1 MTETASVTGMLA
13 AIATLDPLLRA
24 EMPAGRRAARLPA
37 PVVEAL
43 IRLGLFRLWVPRRYG
58 GLEMSLPAALAIH
71 EAVAHLDGATGWA
84 AMIGSGGGLFA
95 AYLAPPLAERLFGA
109 AEAVVAGSGAP
120 NGTALRVPGGYRVT
134 GRWRYASGADYASVF
149 TANCR
154 ITAGGNWPV
163 PSIRAMAFAPAAVRI
178 HRTWDS
184 SGLRAT
190 GSHDIEVRD
199 VFVPEAMS
207 FSVFTDP
214 VRESGPLYGLPFAT
228 LTELPV
234 SAVALGIARRACEE
248 FATLARSKHAPGS
261 TVALLGL
268 DLVQAAVRRAGDVV
282 ADAARGLHEQ
292 AAAVWGEALAGT
304 APPPH
309 VAAARTAACVQR
321 VRSLVMAIGEL
332 APLAGMNALLS
343 NDPFAVAWQD
353 LNAAAAHYSVS
364 PLQLATEATAAV

>member
-1 MTETASVTGMLA
+1 MTETATVTGMLA
-13 AIATLDPLLRA
+13 AIAALEPLLRT

-37 PVVEAL
+37 PVVEQL
-43 IRLGLFRLWVPRRYG
+43 IRLGLFRLWIPRRYG

-84 AMIGSGGGLFA
+84 TMIGSGGGLFA
-95 AYLAPPLAERLFGA
+95 AYLAPPVAERLFGA
-109 AEAVVAGSGAP
+109 GEAVVAGSGAP
-120 NGTALRVPGGYRVT
+120 HGTALRVPGGYRVT

-154 ITAGGNWPV
+154 VTEGGNRPV
-163 PSIRAMAFAPAAVRI
+163 PLIRAMAFAPADVRI

-199 VFVPEAMS
+199 AFVPDELS

-214 VRESGPLYGLPFAT
+214 VREGGPLYGLPFAT

-234 SAVALGIARRACEE
+234 STVALGIARRACAE
-248 FATLARSKHAPGS
+248 FAALAQAKCTAGS
-261 TVALLGL
+261 TVVLLGL
-268 DLVQAAVRRAGDVV
+268 ELVQAILRRARDVV
-282 ADAARGLHEQ
+282 ANAAREQHEQ
-292 AAAVWGEALAGT
+292 AALVWEEALAGIR
-304 APPPH
+304 PEPH
-309 VAAARTAACVQR
+309 VAAARTVACVQR

-332 APLAGMNALLS
+332 APLAGMNAIHGE
-343 NDPFAVAWQD
+343 DPFAVAWQD

-364 PLQLATEATAAV
+364 PLQLATQAAATV